1 MHDESLYVVCRLFFY
16 LLCGNNREIE
26 KKEKERGK
34 KGNPLLLFMFHKHHV
49 SLVAPPSSLDCRS
62 AFCRSFKFSIVDFPQ
77 RAGVENPKKSIS
89 PVLFLQ
95 WRMIGMEEHMN
106 FVLVLYQTYQFNGLA
121 KQKMY
126 FWRKG
131 LIERWGCTIQPTRG
145 V

>member
-1 MHDESLYVVCRLFFY
+1 LEF
-16 LLCGNNREIE
+16 G
-26 KKEKERGK
+26 
-34 KGNPLLLFMFHKHHV
+34 
-49 SLVAPPSSLDCRS
+49 
-62 AFCRSFKFSIVDFPQ
+62 IVDFH
-77 RAGVENPKKSIS
+77 RLAGVENPKKGIS

-126 FWRKG
+126 FWREG
-131 LIERWGCTIQPTRG
+131 LIERWGCTIQPTCG